1 MNAFR
6 WKKAGITML
15 AAWIAVQSLWIVTGT
30 GWETVSAAAP
40 QREWQPVGTGVAGES
55 TENLDLTIHNGTP
68 YLIYTDSSAGR
79 QIRVKKWESGSWQY
93 VGNNGGGITNGHTL
107 EWASSPDG
115 ALYASYLSDGSH
127 IPAVLTLDQNEWVKL
142 GGIDLTSEI
151 STNSDIAVGADGTV
165 YVIYED
171 IANGNKATL
180 RMYDGTAWSEPE
192 AVSGDN
198 GSHPALTVD
207 SDGKLLLAYANGEDG
222 FYLPLVKRKE
232 EASWSVVGGYPV
244 SYTSGYYFTIKS
256 ASDGS
261 IYLAYNSG
269 NNDEN
274 GRTDVYHFD
283 GAAWSNIGSWSSNK
297 NLEPEL
303 AIDPTDQKLVIA
315 YLDRSVDGGSM
326 HVKKW
331 NGSAWAEI
339 GQVGDLAARADQPS
353 LAISSDG
360 TPYLAYVDTSN
371 DYKPTV
377 LGFLP
382 ESNPPVVTAQT
393 PAPGATDAP
402 TDAGLTLTF
411 DEDVQAVAGKM
422 IEICPN
428 GSVCEQVDAGS
439 ARVKAEGQTVT
450 IAPSDEW
457 AVSTVYTVH
466 IEAGAFTDLNGNPAL
481 GVTGWTFTTSTT
493 PTDTLE
499 PRITNATVSRD
510 SLILDFTEPL
520 VKPEW
525 RYFGVSDF
533 EVRVNDSVIQI
544 NMAAEAEG
552 SDQVIIILAQP
563 VVRGDTVTV
572 AYIGGSDITD
582 EAGNV
587 VDASPVNVTNN
598 SPGVFQTSP
607 ELLINMKASHKL
619 RAGESI
625 ARFVPSTSGAI
636 YIEFV
641 LPNEVN
647 NAPAIRNGAIAR
659 TDFVIKDIG
668 SGTERIPRA
677 VTVDMDVHK
686 IYFALPDGVSLTQGN
701 TYELAMSASAA
712 GDEIVMPANSTSGA
726 TAYLALLDFGHMGI
740 LDEYTFNSVVIG
752 EKEPV
757 VLTALTNAI
766 AAAQMKHDAAVEG
779 GADGNYEAGS
789 KAALKAAIDAAAA
802 VQGDTT
808 SEQVDV
814 DAAVAALNA
823 AVAAFDARL
832 VVVDLTALAAA
843 IDGAQEKHDAAV
855 EGGAVGQYLTGAKA
869 ELQTAIDAAE
879 TVRDNAAS
887 TQAQVNAAVTA
898 LNAAVTAFESKKI
911 VSSGPPGGG
920 SSGGGEAAQPTQ
932 PASTGYS
939 LSVSFGGGKAGTLT
953 VNRATDSGGLITDT
967 LELTDT
973 FVDQAVQQLKT
984 AGMDRLVITIPA
996 PQTAADELSIVLSAK
1011 AAAQLASGELSL
1023 VMETPEADMSIPS
1036 SSLQGVEEALTFTIV
1051 SVRGAA
1057 DQSVI
1062 EQRANDSEAIQAIAG
1077 RGEVT
1082 LIGQPIDIETNL
1094 QQRIVTLT
1102 LPLDDVADWK
1112 DAGVYIEH
1120 SDGTRE
1126 LVRGRIVKSDDGS
1139 ATRSIVFE
1147 VNKFST
1153 FAVVNVAG
1161 WTDHEESK
1169 DIQLLNA
1176 PYMSGYE
1183 GGLFNPSATLT
1194 RAEMAVILSRV
1205 IGGEA
1210 GNDPISFTD
1219 VPASHWAHEAIAK
1232 IAGYGFMSGYPDGS
1246 FHPGKPI
1253 TRAEMA
1259 SILSLLQITESG
1271 ADETEDDFSDTASHW
1286 AKEAIN
1292 RARAAGLLNGY
1303 GDGTFRPEQ
1312 SLTRAEAVT
1321 IMNKLIVRRTGGN
1334 DEPLY
1339 VDVPKTHWAYEDIQ
1353 AASIAQ

>member
-6 WKKAGITML
+6 WKKTGIAML
-15 AAWIAVQSLWIVTGT
+15 AALIAIQSLWIVTGT
-30 GWETVSAAAP
+30 GGEAVSAAALE
-40 QREWQPVGTGVAGES
+40 REWQPVGTGVAGER

-68 YLIYTDSSAGR
+68 YLIYTDSSVGR

-93 VGNNGGGITNGHTL
+93 AGNNGDGIANGHTL

-115 ALYASYLSDGSH
+115 ALYASYLSDGSY
-127 IPAVLTLDQNEWVKL
+127 IPAVLTLDQDEWSKL
-142 GGIDLTSEI
+142 GGIDLTSGM
-151 STNSDIAVGADGTV
+151 STNSDIAVGADGIV

-180 RMYDGTAWSEPE
+180 RMYDGMAWSEPE
-192 AVSGDN
+192 AASGDY
-198 GSHPALTVD
+198 GSHPALAVG
-207 SDGKLLLAYANGEDG
+207 SDGKLLIAYANGEDG
-222 FYLPLVKRKE
+222 YYLPLVKRKE
-232 EASWSVVGGYPV
+232 DASWSVVGGYPFT
-244 SYTSGYYFTIKS
+244 YISGYYFTIKF

-274 GRTDVYHFD
+274 GRTDVFRFD

-303 AIDPTDQKLVIA
+303 AIDPTDQRPVIA

-339 GQVGDLAARADQPS
+339 GQVGDLAAGADQPS

-371 DYKPTV
+371 DYKPIV

-382 ESNPPVVTAQT
+382 ESNPPVITAQT

-457 AVSTVYTVH
+457 AVSTVYTVL
-466 IEAGAFTDLNGNPAL
+466 IEAGSFTDLNGNPAL
-481 GVTGWTFTTSTT
+481 GVTGWTFTTSAT
-493 PTDTLE
+493 PTDTLK
-499 PRITNATVSRD
+499 PRITNATVGRD
-510 SLILDFTEPL
+510 SLFLDFTEPL

-533 EVRVNDSVIQI
+533 EVRVNDSVVQI
-544 NMAAEAEG
+544 GMAAEVQG
-552 SDQVIIILAQP
+552 SDQVIIVLAQP

-625 ARFVPSTSGAI
+625 ARFVPSISGAI

-641 LPNEVN
+641 LPNELN
-647 NAPAIRNGAIAR
+647 NAPALRNGAIAR

-701 TYELAMSASAA
+701 TYELAMSARAA
-712 GDEIVMPANSTSGA
+712 GDEIVMPANPTSGA
-726 TAYLALLDFGHMGI
+726 TAYLALLDSGHMGVV
-740 LDEYTFNSVVIG
+740 DEYTFNSVVIG

-766 AAAQMKHDAAVEG
+766 AAAQTKHDAAVEG

-789 KAALKAAIDAAAA
+789 KAALKATIDAAVA

-814 DAAVAALNA
+814 DAAVAALYA
-823 AVAAFDARL
+823 AVAAFDAKL
-832 VVVDLTALAAA
+832 VVVDLTALAAV
-843 IDGAQEKHDAAV
+843 IDAAQEKLDAAT
-855 EGGAVGQYLTGAKA
+855 EGGAVGNYQAGAKA
-869 ELQTAIDAAE
+869 ALKAAINSAVA
-879 TVRDNAAS
+879 VKDNTAS
-887 TQAQVNAAVTA
+887 TQAQINAAVTA

-920 SSGGGEAAQPTQ
+920 SSGGGGAVQPTQ

-953 VNRATDSGGLITDT
+953 IKRATDSGGGIMDT

-973 FVDQAVQQLKT
+973 LVEQAVQQLNA
-984 AGMDRLVITIPA
+984 AGMDQLIITIPA
-996 PQTAADELSIVLSAK
+996 SQTAADELSIALPAK
-1011 AAAQLASGELSL
+1011 AAAQLASGKISL
-1023 VMETPEADMSIPS
+1023 VIKTPEAGMSIPS
-1036 SSLQGVEEALTFTIV
+1036 SSFQGVDEALTFTIV
-1051 SVRGAA
+1051 PVRSAA
-1057 DQSVI
+1057 NQLVI
-1062 EQRANDSEAIQAIAG
+1062 EQRANDSEVIQAMAG
-1077 RGEVT
+1077 GGEVT

-1094 QQRIVTLT
+1094 QQRKVTLT
-1102 LPLDDVADWK
+1102 LPLEGDAEWEG
-1112 DAGVYIEH
+1112 AGVYIEH

-1126 LVRGRIVKSDDGS
+1126 LVRGRIVESDDGPE
-1139 ATRSIVFE
+1139 TRSVVIE
-1147 VNKFST
+1147 VDKFST

-1161 WTDHEESK
+1161 WTEYEESGS
-1169 DIQLLNA
+1169 IQLLDA

-1183 GGLFNPSATLT
+1183 GGLFKPTASLT
-1194 RAEMAVILSRV
+1194 RAEMAVILARV

-1210 GNDPISFTD
+1210 GEEPISFTD

-1232 IAGYGFMSGYPDGS
+1232 IAEYGFMSGYPDGL
-1246 FHPGKPI
+1246 FHPDKPI

-1259 SILSLLQITESG
+1259 AILSLLPITAEYG
-1271 ADETEDDFSDTASHW
+1271 AEETEDFSDTASHW

-1292 RARAAGLLNGY
+1292 KARAAGLLNGY
-1303 GDGTFRPEQ
+1303 SDGSFQPERV
-1312 SLTRAEAVT
+1312 LTRAEAVT
-1321 IMNKLIVRRTGGN
+1321 IMNKLIGRQTSGN
-1334 DEPLY
+1334 DKPLY

-1353 AASIAQ
+1353 AAAME